1 VGMDAPSSTGS
12 GFAALLPEGPPAD
25 GANI

>member
-1 VGMDAPSSTGS
+1 MDAPATTGS
-12 GFAALLPEGPPAD
+12 GFAARLPEGPPAD